1 MNRFIQLACVL
12 AVAAVPVVAQADVW
26 PSRMIKATIPFG
38 AGSAADVVPRIVFE
52 RLSADFGQ
60 TIVVENRV
68 GAGGTVGTM
77 AVAKADPDGYTLL
90 AQSSALTVAPS
101 IFPNLGYDASR
112 DLASSFMIGYSAN
125 VMIVPAQRPWQT
137 VQDFIAAAK
146 SKDSAI
152 NFASVGIGSA
162 VHVSAEKFRAAAGFA
177 ATHVPYRGGSEALAD
192 IMGGRVDFYFCPLAT
207 ALPLI
212 REGQVRALVVSTT
225 KRVGELPD
233 VPGMSET
240 GLQNAES
247 SIWFGVFLPS
257 KTPREIVTKLHDAG
271 TKVLASAEMQAR
283 LKKLGVEPMPM
294 TPDAMDQLIIRET
307 AANADLIKSAG
318 IKP

>member
-1 MNRFIQLACVL
+1 MNWIFRL
-12 AVAAVPVVAQADVW
+12 AVVLTIAANPITAQADIW
-26 PSRMIKATIPFG
+26 PSRLIKATIPFG

-52 RLSADFGQ
+52 RLAAELGQ
-60 TIVVENRV
+60 SIVVENRV

-77 AVAKADPDGYTLL
+77 AVAKSDPDGYNWL

-112 DLASSFMIGYSAN
+112 DLASAFMIGSSAN
-125 VMIVPAQRPWQT
+125 VMIVPAQRPWTT
-137 VQDFIAAAK
+137 VQGFIAAAK
-146 SKDSAI
+146 AKDSSI

-162 VHVSAEKFRAAAGFA
+162 VHVSAEKFRVAAGFA

-212 REGQVRALVVSTT
+212 REGQVRALVVSTA

-240 GLQNAES
+240 GLQNADS

-257 KTPREIVTKLHDAG
+257 KTPREIISKLHDAG
-271 TKVLASAEMQAR
+271 SRVLASGEMQAR

-294 TPDAMDQLIIRET
+294 TPEAMDELITRET
-307 AANADLIKSAG
+307 AANADLIKTAG
-318 IKP
+318 IKQ